1 MDEKGK
7 KVRWPAETKE
17 TEGRN
22 TIKPLSESSGA
33 PQAKKA
39 REAATR
45 KPRKASCAS
54 RVGGTRSRGLTALR
68 GGLGRASYTQEHEF
82 IGAKRII

>member
-17 TEGRN
+17 TEGSN

-33 PQAKKA
+33 PQA
-39 REAATR
+39 
-45 KPRKASCAS
+45 
-54 RVGGTRSRGLTALR
+54 
-68 GGLGRASYTQEHEF
+68 
-82 IGAKRII
+82 